1 MQEDHAEVL
10 RGSVISLSILM
21 VKVMKVLRNSFFH
34 SDVDGYAVTR
44 ICLIVF
50 SNKWRFLLRPTE
62 KVNLRNVPNWSI
74 KI

>member
-1 MQEDHAEVL
+1 MIIA
-10 RGSVISLSILM
+10 M
-21 VKVMKVLRNSFFH
+21 VKVMKVLQNSFFQ

-62 KVNLRNVPNWSI
+62 KVNLRNVPIWSI